1 MALTENG
8 RKWHACNMR
17 TSTQETDCP
26 LEEGSQFKF
35 RNWEQP
41 IDATSNVNDTPVWI
55 NVSPDDFLDHS
66 TTPFKIA
73 GTNDTKLWS
82 EITSYISGSFTDPT
96 VNGKQGFRSHL

>member
-1 MALTENG
+1 MLATCAPAHKRRIVHWKKALSSNFVT
-8 RKWHACNMR
+8 
-17 TSTQETDCP
+17 
-26 LEEGSQFKF
+26 GS
-35 RNWEQP
+35 NP